1 MTPGTRQKNRP
12 PVGTGQAADNQQ
24 RPHHNSQWPD
34 YNPAERRSE
43 RDVAKV
49 LAILD
54 EIKMDAIKTEGR
66 GR

>member
-1 MTPGTRQKNRP
+1 MTATQQKAAPRR
-12 PVGTGQAADNQQ
+12 GTGQAASNQQ
-24 RPHHNSQWPD
+24 RPHLSSPWPD
-34 YNPAERRSE
+34 CNPTQVRSE